1 MTEARWVFAGSPVIP
16 LSRLIYY
23 SEYQIVRGEVSA
35 LGQLSRILSSANR
48 NNKALGLTGA
58 LIFDELWFMQ
68 ALEGN
73 REAVWKTFQRIC
85 EDERHG
91 NVVLVEMREVSERR
105 FGNWWMGLATRND
118 ETEATFAPYL
128 RHGHLSPPSMSAERM
143 LALMVELAKLGLSRE
158 VAATTVKNPA
168 A

>member
-1 MTEARWVFAGSPVIP
+1 MP

-23 SEYQIVRGEVSA
+23 SEYQIVRGEVSV

-48 NNKALGLTGA
+48 NNKAQGLTGA
-58 LIFDELWFMQ
+58 LIFDELWFIQ
-68 ALEGN
+68 VLEGN
-73 REAVWKTFQRIC
+73 REAVWRTFQRIC

-91 NVVLVEMREVSERR
+91 NVVLVEMREVAERR

-118 ETEATFAPYL
+118 QTEAAFAPYL
-128 RHGHLSPPSMSAERM
+128 RSGHLSPPAMSAEMM
-143 LALMVELAKLGLSRE
+143 LDLMVALAKLGLSRE
-158 VAATTVKNPA
+158 AATTVKNPA